1 VAVGQNAGYTAQGV
15 SALALGASAGE
26 YNQGQS
32 AIAIGREAGK
42 TNQPANS
49 IMVNATGA
57 AWSFVTSPSASAWY
71 VAPIRPTPA
80 LDLSDP
86 KMLMYNSV
94 SREITQLPSMT
105 VVGDLKFSVQ
115 MSNHNNWVL
124 CNGDSY
130 PTTTYPKLFALI
142 GYQFGGAGASFNVPD
157 ARGRIPGAIGQGSGL
172 TLRTL
177 GQAVGAETHTL
188 TVAEMPSHNHGVTD
202 PGHSHSYV
210 NQPQVQNTDNAFS
223 TESAAD
229 NVNVTQTSGTS
240 TTGITINNTGGGGA
254 HNNMQPTLFIGN
266 VFIFAGF

>member
-1 VAVGQNAGYTAQGV
+1 
-15 SALALGASAGE
+15 
-26 YNQGQS
+26 
-32 AIAIGREAGK
+32 
-42 TNQPANS
+42 
-49 IMVNATGA
+49 
-57 AWSFVTSPSASAWY
+57 
-71 VAPIRPTPA
+71 
-80 LDLSDP
+80 
-86 KMLMYNSV
+86 
-94 SREITQLPSMT
+94 
-105 VVGDLKFSVQ
+105 LKFSVQ

-202 PGHSHSYV
+202 PGHTHTYLG
-210 NQPQVQNTDNAFS
+210 VQSQGVAAGLDNAAENS
-223 TESAAD
+223 PRPTE
-229 NVNVTQTSGTS
+229 TSGTS
-240 TTGITINNTGGGGA
+240 TTGITINNTGDGGA